1 MLSKLPKLKLP
12 SFYVSIGL
20 YAISVVFLAV
30 SVYNFYF
37 STHVL
42 PGVYINEHNFGL
54 LSKSEAH
61 RKISEFYS
69 TPPDNIEIKYA
80 SNNNDSE
87 SFYNI
92 SLADLDFKYDIG
104 ATYLNLNKTGRE
116 SFFTP
121 LKYIF
126 GFFKPIKKI
135 SPSYS
140 YDVQKLNSEL
150 ASFAAQ
156 KYPAVSNAQF
166 ILNGEDLVIQEA
178 KSGVEVNLQKTKQSI
193 DSGFSNYIF
202 VHNVEVTD
210 YTPVVFSN
218 DLEEVRA
225 GVKQYLLS
233 PLVFEYKNIKVK
245 ASKEDKIILI
255 DYSKTSSGTLKIVPN
270 KYGIVSYLNVISSK
284 IDIEAKGTQF
294 EVKESGDI
302 FFNPPVVGL
311 LLDKEKLQ
319 KDLRSYIED
328 YNFGTEI
335 TEGQNIAL
343 NVSETVPDQDAN
355 DYGIKELIAEGVSYF
370 SHSAANRV
378 SNIATASQKIKGTL
392 VAPGEN
398 FSFNDAVGPIDIEN
412 GFNTAY
418 VISKGRTVLGTGGGV
433 CQVSTTVFRAALNA
447 GFPIVKRT
455 AHAYRVS
462 YYEEKSPLGQ
472 DATIYQPSV
481 DFIFKNDLKNYILV
495 YTVLDIENSTLSVKI
510 YGTKDNREVSISD
523 TKMLSEIAP
532 PDVVYIDDPSLPKGT
547 LIQEEWPA
555 WGANTVFTRTVKKDG
570 KVLYDDEFKSYYVPW
585 AALYRRGV

>member
-570 KVLYDDEFKSYYVPW
+570 EVLYDDEFKSYYVPW